1 MSSFRPWMV
10 EAVSYI
16 CNSLKVNLHS
26 QSGLIHQVKCI
37 SDQLRYTLH
46 RAGCHV
52 SWGVAVAEL
61 ATRKE
66 SSTEIFRCIESKIK
80 DETRT
85 IAVSGQHFN

>member
-52 SWGVAVAEL
+52 SWGGGAEL
-61 ATRKE
+61 R
-66 SSTEIFRCIESKIK
+66 EILGQGRESKIK
-80 DETRT
+80 DENNCRGRQTL
-85 IAVSGQHFN
+85 

>member
-1 MSSFRPWMV
+1 MNSFRPWMV

-52 SWGVAVAEL
+52 SWGAGAGL
-61 ATRKE
+61 NTGKE
-66 SSTEIFRCIESKIK
+66 RRESKIK
-80 DETRT
+80 DENNRRGRQTL
-85 IAVSGQHFN
+85 